1 MKKITLIAFAFGALG
16 IASCKKARTCT
27 CTSTQTTVTTLSG
40 NINSTNTVVD
50 DPYTATE
57 VLASATKRTA
67 KGKRTCNSR
76 TESTTDVYT
85 SGGTTTQN
93 DVTTVF
99 DCTIK

>member
-1 MKKITLIAFAFGALG
+1 MKKITLIIFAFGALS
-16 IASCKKARTCT
+16 IASCKKQRICK

-40 NINSTNTVVD
+40 SASSTSTFVD
-50 DPYTATE
+50 DPYTSVE
-57 VLASATKRTA
+57 VLASATKKTA

-76 TESTTDVYT
+76 TEITSDSYS
-85 SGGTTTQN
+85 SGGVTTTN